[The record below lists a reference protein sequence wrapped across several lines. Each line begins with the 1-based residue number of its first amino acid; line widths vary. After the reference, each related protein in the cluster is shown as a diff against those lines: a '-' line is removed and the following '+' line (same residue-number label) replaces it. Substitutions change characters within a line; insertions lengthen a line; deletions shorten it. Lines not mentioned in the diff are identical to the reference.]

1 MRAVL
6 KILGMIFYPL
16 FVHLLIS
23 FKAPAIAVAGLVV
36 TSLVYFIA
44 VLRMRQGAGTRLVWI
59 GLYAL
64 FAVLGALSLLTNTVY
79 ALFLPPVLVNLGL
92 LLLFGLTLR
101 RTSVPLIE
109 RVMRMEYL
117 AGELPPTAMDG
128 GSAER
133 EAVPTGTNAG
143 AVFPPPLVRYAR
155 NVTRA
160 WVVFF
165 GAVALTSAV
174 LAVAAPLEQWSLFS
188 NVLSY
193 VFGVLLLLAQYA
205 YRALRYREYGVFTP
219 WDTLRCIARR
229 SAREQGELFSYAGQE
244 PKCHDAHGCASVAGG
259 RTPGATE
266 AQGRARAAGRSG

>member
-1 MRAVL
+1 VRAVL
-6 KILGMIFYPL
+6 QVLGMIFYPL
-16 FVHLLIS
+16 FVHLLILL
-23 FKAPAIAVAGLVV
+23 KAPAIAVAGLVV
-36 TSLVYFIA
+36 TSLVYFYA
-44 VLRMRQGAGTRLVWI
+44 VLRMRQGAGTRLAWI

-64 FAVLGALSLLTNTVY
+64 FAVLGALNLFTHTVY

-109 RVMRMEYL
+109 RVMRMEYPVGRKTAPAFPAL
-117 AGELPPTAMDG
+117 PPSMAVGELPP
-128 GSAER
+128 
-133 EAVPTGTNAG
+133 
-143 AVFPPPLVRYAR
+143 PLARYAR
-155 NVTRA
+155 NVTRV
-160 WVVFF
+160 WVGFF

-219 WDTLRCIARR
+219 WDTLRCIARC
-229 SAREQGELFSYAGQE
+229 SAREQAELFSFAGQE
-244 PKCHDAHGCASVAGG
+244 PKCHDAHGRASVAGG

-266 AQGRARAAGRSG
+266 APGRARAAGRPG

>member
-23 FKAPAIAVAGLVV
+23 LEAPAIAVAGLVV
-36 TSLVYFIA
+36 TSLVYFYA
-44 VLRMRQGAGTRLVWI
+44 VLRMRQGAGTRLAWI

-64 FAVLGALSLLTNTVY
+64 FAALGTLNLFTQTVY

-109 RVMRMEYL
+109 RVMRMEYP
-117 AGELPPTAMDG
+117 AGELPQ
-128 GSAER
+128 
-133 EAVPTGTNAG
+133 
-143 AVFPPPLVRYAR
+143 PLARYAR

-174 LAVAAPLEQWSLFS
+174 LAVTAPLEQWSLFS

-193 VFGVLLLLAQYA
+193 VLGVLLLLAQYA
-205 YRALRYREYGVFTP
+205 YRSWRYREYGVFTP

-229 SAREQGELFSYAGQE
+229 PAREQAQLFSFAGQE
-244 PKCHDAHGCASVAGG
+244 PMRHDARGRASVARG
-259 RTPGATE
+259 RMPEATK
-266 AQGRARAAGRSG
+266 AQGRARAAGRPG

>member
-6 KILGMIFYPL
+6 QVLGMIFYPL

-23 FKAPAIAVAGLVV
+23 LKAPAIAVAGLVV
-36 TSLVYFIA
+36 TSLVYFYM
-44 VLRMRQGAGTRLVWI
+44 VLRLRPAGAQVPRHTQNARARLVWI
-59 GLYAL
+59 GLYTL

-101 RTSVPLIE
+101 HTSVPLIE
-109 RVMRMEYL
+109 RVMRMEYP
-117 AGELPPTAMDG
+117 AGELPQ
-128 GSAER
+128 
-133 EAVPTGTNAG
+133 
-143 AVFPPPLVRYAR
+143 PLARYAR

-165 GAVALTSAV
+165 GVVALISAV

-205 YRALRYREYGVFTP
+205 YRALRYREYGVFAP

-229 SAREQGELFSYAGQE
+229 SAREQAELFSYAGQE
-244 PKCHDAHGCASVAGG
+244 PKCHDAHGRASVAGDG
-259 RTPGATE
+259 TLGAAD
-266 AQGRARAAGRSG
+266 AQERARAAGRPGLR

>member
-6 KILGMIFYPL
+6 QILGMIFYPL

-23 FKAPAIAVAGLVV
+23 LKAPAIAVAGLVV
-36 TSLVYFIA
+36 TSLVYFYM
-44 VLRMRQGAGTRLVWI
+44 VLRLRPAGAQVPRHTQNARARLVWI

-101 RTSVPLIE
+101 RTGVPLIE
-109 RVMRMEYL
+109 RVMRMEYP
-117 AGELPPTAMDG
+117 AGELPQ
-128 GSAER
+128 
-133 EAVPTGTNAG
+133 
-143 AVFPPPLVRYAR
+143 PLVRYAR

-160 WVVFF
+160 WVGFF

-219 WDTLRCIARR
+219 WDTLRCIARS
-229 SAREQGELFSYAGQE
+229 SAREQAELFSCAGQA
-244 PKCHDAHGCASVAGG
+244 PKCHDAHGRASVAGG
-259 RTPGATE
+259 TTPGATD
-266 AQGRARAAGRSG
+266 APGRARAAGRPG